1 VAAALGGRFMTIDI
15 FLQILVGGV
24 LLGGMYALVAFGL
37 SLIYGVAQILNFA
50 HGTLLAVGG
59 VLAAAIFAG
68 TQWNPL
74 ILIAILIPIFMV
86 FGYFF
91 YDRMLQ
97 PLRQRNEFEYM
108 VGSVLVTV
116 GTLLILTDVAVF
128 FAGPSPK
135 NIPVEFDIIEIGE
148 VLITTNQL
156 YILGGI
162 IVLTGVLHVFI
173 KRSWFGRAMRAVTQ
187 DHVGAAICGVRSRSI
202 HAWTFAFGSAIVAI
216 AAVLYTM
223 LYPVDPYIGLSLTVK
238 AFTIIILGGIGN
250 LMGALFAGI
259 FLGLAESLTSFFWAT
274 QWAPA
279 ISIIMLLVILV
290 LFPQGLLT
298 RRPS

>member
-1 VAAALGGRFMTIDI
+1 MTISI
-15 FLQILVGGV
+15 FLQILVGGL
-24 LLGGMYALVAFGL
+24 LLGGLYALVAFGL

-59 VLAAAIFAG
+59 VIAASIFAA
-68 TQWNPL
+68 TQWHPL
-74 ILIAILIPIFMV
+74 ILIAILIPVFAA
-86 FGYFF
+86 FGYGF
-91 YDRMLQ
+91 YNVMLQ
-97 PLRQRNEFEYM
+97 PLRHRNHFEYT

-116 GTLLILTDVAVF
+116 GTLLILTDFAVY
-128 FAGPSPK
+128 FAGASPK
-135 NIPVEFDIIEIGE
+135 NIPVKFDIIELGE
-148 VLITTNQL
+148 VLITTTQL
-156 YILGGI
+156 YIFGGI
-162 IVLTGVLHVFI
+162 IVLTIALHYFI
-173 KRSWFGRAMRAVTQ
+173 KLSWFGRAMRAVTQ
-187 DHVGAAICGVRSRSI
+187 DHVGAAICGIHSRSI

-223 LYPVDPYIGLSLTVK
+223 LFPVDPYIGLSLTVK

-250 LMGALFAGI
+250 LIGALLAGM

-279 ISIIMLLVILV
+279 ISIILLLVILV

-298 RRPS
+298 RKQA